1 MIALYRWLSNVLF
14 LPNTGYFIVC
24 QPINRGVRVNLSYSQ
39 SEADY
44 DRSYCL
50 ASMTDFRD
58 NLVFATESGPNTFQ
72 GITILG
78 LKPGEGLALY
88 QKLLPFAFLIEAA
101 LCCFPALLWKML
113 ACEILRASVR
123 FVADLTEKVSSTLEF
138 QHAGYSRKTEQS
150 YMIVPQDFN
159 SQVDFWSG
167 KAFLAGVYIIKLMLN
182 LGLLIFIVCF
192 YMAFPSLNYFNLQS
206 HFVCHVHRQTLI
218 TCCFPDIDLFKMAW
232 IVNIVLLD
240 ICIII
245 IVFQLIN
252 SVFCWPRK
260 KTFFSRH
267 LGVEER
273 SCLLTNDFH
282 LISYFC
288 YENLDKMNSA
298 IMFTCSGQRRRLY
311 SPLISLE
318 TSEEECNTSPSSP
331 SLSYVTAPQVFRRS
345 TVADEETK

>member
-1 MIALYRWLSNVLF
+1 MFCIVSYRLF
-14 LPNTGYFIVC
+14 FSPNIGYFIVC
-24 QPINRGVRVNLSYSQ
+24 QPINRGIRVNLSYSQ

-44 DRSYCL
+44 DKSYCL

-72 GITILG
+72 GITIMG
-78 LKPGEGLALY
+78 LKPGEGRALY
-88 QKLLPFAFLIEAA
+88 QKLLPYAFLIEAA
-101 LCCFPALLWKML
+101 LCCFPALLWKMS
-113 ACEILRASVR
+113 AYENLRASVR

-138 QHAGYSRKTEQS
+138 QYAGYSRKTEQS

-159 SQVDFWSG
+159 NQVDFWSG
-167 KAFLAGVYIIKLMLN
+167 KAFLARVYTLKLMLN
-182 LGLLIFIVCF
+182 LGLLILIVCF

-218 TCCFPDIDLFKMAW
+218 TCSFPDIDLFKMAW

-245 IVFQLIN
+245 IVLQLIN
-252 SVFCWPRK
+252 VVFCLPRK

-273 SCLLTNDFH
+273 NSCSLTNDFH

-298 IMFTCSGQRRRLY
+298 ILFTSCGHRTGLN

-331 SLSYVTAPQVFRRS
+331 SLSYATAPQVFRRS
-345 TVADEETK
+345 TVGDEETK